1 MLAFLAAVLAAST
14 TTPSTP
20 PAESA
25 TPAQETQSMQ
35 FEVLEPTMPW
45 WERITVAF
53 DDKGAQQSCKYQS
66 SLSLAAAEACDEE
79 MASNFK
85 SRPGDPQAGV
95 YSKLTFE
102 RRFSPVT
109 PDSGRLQPGDQLLG
123 RQVMYLTINAQ
134 GSIGSCKVV
143 SSSGDMKPQYDCD
156 AVKSETFRAHASASS
171 ALPRQAFMT
180 VLAYGHMEQ
189 IV

>member
-1 MLAFLAAVLAAST
+1 VLAFLAAVLAAST

-20 PAESA
+20 PAKSA
-25 TPAQETQSMQ
+25 TPAQGTQQ
-35 FEVLEPTMPW
+35 LEVLESTMPW

-53 DDKGAQQSCKYQS
+53 DDKGAQQSCRYQS
-66 SLSLAAAEACDEE
+66 SLSLAAAAACDDE

-85 SRPGDPQAGV
+85 SRPGGDPQAGV

-134 GSIGSCKVV
+134 GSIDSCKVV
-143 SSSGDMKPQYDCD
+143 SSSGDMTPQYDCD
-156 AVKSETFRAHASASS
+156 AVKSETFRQASASS
-171 ALPRQAFMT
+171 AHPRQAFMT

>member
-1 MLAFLAAVLAAST
+1 MLGFLAAVLAAST
-14 TTPSTP
+14 TTPSAPP

-25 TPAQETQSMQ
+25 TPATQPMQ
-35 FEVLEPTMPW
+35 SEVLESTLPW

-53 DDKGAQQSCKYQS
+53 DDKGTQQSCKYQS
-66 SLSLAAAEACDEE
+66 SLSRAAVEACDEE

-95 YSKLTFE
+95 YSKVTFE

-134 GSIGSCKVV
+134 GSIDSCKVV
-143 SSSGDMKPQYDCD
+143 SSSGDMTPRYDCD
-156 AVKSETFRAHASASS
+156 AVKSETFRQASASS
-171 ALPRQAFMT
+171 APPRQAFMT

-189 IV
+189 IA